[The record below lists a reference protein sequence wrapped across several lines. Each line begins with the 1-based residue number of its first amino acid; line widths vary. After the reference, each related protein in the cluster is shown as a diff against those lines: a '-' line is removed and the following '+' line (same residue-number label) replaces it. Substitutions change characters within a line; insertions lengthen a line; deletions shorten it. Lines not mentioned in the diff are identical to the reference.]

1 MHFFVYLLLN
11 NYKGRQTSYVGY
23 TNNLKKRLLLHNSSR
38 GARFTR
44 GRHWKLIYYIRF
56 NNKSDALKY
65 EYQLKKNYS
74 LRKKIKLEYFLS
86 LKD

>member
-1 MHFFVYLLLN
+1 MPYFVYLIGSFKN
-11 NYKGRQTSYVGY
+11 SKIKTYVGY

-65 EYQLKKNYS
+65 EYQLNI
-74 LRKKIKLEYFLS
+74 LL
-86 LKD
+86 